1 MATISRVTIII
12 ITIWNVFGFRICILQ
27 NLFEAKRC
35 CSKHF
40 GKRSKHLSLNF
51 SEFIAWC
58 IHCLMYSSPMHSSCS
73 NVFVDIYLERSV
85 VAQSIL
91 QSEASI
97 YHLISMNSLHD
108 IKCFLRKCN
117 CFGLHRLRLST
128 FMTPISSWRYILM
141 PFPFPNVSKS
151 CHHCCSLETWVF
163 D

>member
-1 MATISRVTIII
+1 MYLAFES
-12 ITIWNVFGFRICILQ
+12 VF
-27 NLFEAKRC
+27 FEIYL
-35 CSKHF
+35 
-40 GKRSKHLSLNF
+40 KRSVVTQSILESEASIYHLISVNSSLDV
-51 SEFIAWC
+51 FIVWC
-58 IHCLMYSSPMHSSCS
+58 IHRLMHSSRS

-97 YHLISMNSLHD
+97 YRLIAMNSLHGT
-108 IKCFLRKCN
+108 KCFLRKCN